1 MLFFTGVS
9 ATGNTLA
16 VNVFVRPETTAN
28 QPLAKTYRGCKNPLL
43 TRYPQPFSD
52 PMTPTPPRGSGG
64 SEKGADPTQRGLA
77 RILQDVMTGFGV

>member
-16 VNVFVRPETTAN
+16 VNVFGRPEITTN
-28 QPLAKTYRGCKNPLL
+28 QPLTKTYKGCKNPLL

-52 PMTPTPPRGSGG
+52 PTTPPLRGGSGG
-64 SEKGADPTQRGLA
+64 SEKGADPTQRGLT

>member
-16 VNVFVRPETTAN
+16 VNVFTRPEITAN

-43 TRYPQPFSD
+43 TRYPQLFSD
-52 PMTPTPPRGSGG
+52 PTNPRPPRGAQAGPKKALIRPSAA
-64 SEKGADPTQRGLA
+64 SPASSRT
-77 RILQDVMTGFGV
+77 